1 MINFCNF
8 WSFNEWIVMEENK
21 QKKSPKKSPDK
32 PLGFAQ
38 KAWQKLCCLFVVLFY
53 KKIEVSGAH
62 QLDNNRPVILCAN
75 HSNALADAVLLQYT
89 SKRLIHPLARSG
101 LFKNPILKIILS
113 VWQAVPVYRKQD
125 SDEGAVDNDAMFSK
139 AYEML
144 ANNEVLM
151 IFPEGQSHSD
161 LHLRQIKTGISRI
174 ALGYKE
180 KYNEF
185 PLIIPVG
192 LNFTNTIKFRSNV
205 YIKFGDPLE
214 ISENLVVSN
223 KQDIKDLTQD
233 IMNAMKDLVLE
244 VDEIEDL
251 LFVQQV
257 ERFFSL
263 RHKKSRERNLSQK
276 FKSHKLLLSV
286 HDYLHHEVP
295 DKIKSFKVHLRHFNR
310 LCYRLGISDYNLSV
324 RYNSQVVRRFIL
336 RSLFMILIM
345 FPIGLLG
352 FINSFMPYLL
362 TKLSTKLLSKGK
374 DQYDTTKILT
384 GTLFFGLFWFIQAR
398 FVYEFFGLN
407 ISLFYIVMLIP
418 TSLMALLIE
427 REQAQIIDSL
437 RVFIILLRKSSL
449 RRYLLKRRK
458 SIEKE
463 LADLVKVAKNIT
475 RNK

>member
-1 MINFCNF
+1 MHI
-8 WSFNEWIVMEENK
+8 MEEKK
-21 QKKSPKKSPDK
+21 QKKSTEMSPDK
-32 PLGFAQ
+32 SLEKPPGLAQ
-38 KAWQKLCCLFVVLFY
+38 RTWQKLCCLFVVLFY
-53 KKIEVSGAH
+53 KKVEISGAH
-62 QLDNNRPVILCAN
+62 QLDNHCPVILCAN

-125 SDEGAVDNDAMFSK
+125 SGDGAVDNDAMFSK

-180 KYNEF
+180 KYNEL

-205 YIKFGDPLE
+205 YINFGDPLE
-214 ISENLVVSN
+214 ISENFEVSN
-223 KQDIKDLTQD
+223 KQDIKELTRE
-233 IMNAMKDLVLE
+233 IMFAMKDLVLE
-244 VDEIEDL
+244 VDEVEDL
-251 LFVQQV
+251 IFVQQV

-286 HDYLHHEVP
+286 HDYLDHEVP
-295 DKIKSFKVHLRHFNR
+295 DKIKSFKLHLRHFNR
-310 LCYRLGISDYNLSV
+310 LCYKLGISDYNLSV

-336 RSLFMILIM
+336 RSLFIILIM
-345 FPIGLLG
+345 FPVGLLG
-352 FINSFMPYLL
+352 FINSFIPYLL
-362 TKLSTKLLSKGK
+362 TKISTKVFSKGK

-384 GTLFFGLFWFIQAR
+384 GTLFFSLFWYFQAR
-398 FVYEFFGLN
+398 FVYELFGLN
-407 ISLFYIVMLIP
+407 MSLLYIVMLIP
-418 TSLMALLIE
+418 TSLVALLIE

-449 RRYLLKRRK
+449 RRYLLKKRK
-458 SIEKE
+458 NIEKE
-463 LADLVKVAKNIT
+463 LANLVKLAKNIT
-475 RNK
+475 KNK

>member
-1 MINFCNF
+1 
-8 WSFNEWIVMEENK
+8 MEENK
-21 QKKSPKKSPDK
+21 QNKSPEISAEKPSGKS
-32 PLGFAQ
+32 LGLPQ
-38 KAWQKLCCLFVVLFY
+38 KIWQKLCCLFVVLFY
-53 KKIEVSGAH
+53 KKIEISGVH

-101 LFKNPILKIILS
+101 LFKNPVLKIILS

-125 SDEGAVDNDAMFSK
+125 SGDVAVDNDAMFSK

-144 ANNEVLM
+144 AENEVLM

-180 KYNEF
+180 KYNEL

-205 YIKFGDPLE
+205 YINFGEPLE
-214 ISENLVVSN
+214 VSEKLEVSN
-223 KQDIKDLTQD
+223 KQDIKKLTID
-233 IMNAMKDLVLE
+233 IMSAMKDLVLE

-251 LFVQQV
+251 QFVQQV

-263 RHKKSRERNLSQK
+263 RHKKSRERSLSQK

-286 HDYLHHEVP
+286 HNYLDHEVP
-295 DKIKSFKVHLRHFNR
+295 DKIKSFKIHLRHFNR
-310 LCYRLGISDYNLSV
+310 LCYRLGVSDYNLNV
-324 RYNSQVVRRFIL
+324 RYNSQVVRQFIL

-345 FPIGLLG
+345 FPLGLLG
-352 FINSFMPYLL
+352 FINSYIPYLL
-362 TKLSTKLLSKGK
+362 TKISTKLFSKGK

-384 GTLFFGLFWFIQAR
+384 GTLFFSLFWFFQAG
-398 FVYEFFGLN
+398 FIYESFGLN
-407 ISLFYIVMLIP
+407 MSLLYIVMLIP

-458 SIEKE
+458 NIEKE
-463 LADLVKVAKNIT
+463 LASLVKIARNISKN
-475 RNK
+475 K